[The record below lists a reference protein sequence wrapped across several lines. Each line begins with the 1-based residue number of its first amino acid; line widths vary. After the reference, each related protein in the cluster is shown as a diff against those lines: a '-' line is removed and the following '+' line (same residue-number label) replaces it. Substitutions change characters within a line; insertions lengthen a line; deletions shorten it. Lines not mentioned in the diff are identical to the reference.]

1 MRRFSEALSLLFAFI
16 AIPACCV
23 IEYFAGMKMGMYRY
37 LVLKNAWLLKNIF
50 TPGAI
55 PYIAFGVI
63 FILMGTLILFCRPV
77 KGLWFVYGVFLTAE
91 SFYILRAETFS
102 SLRAAPWFG
111 LSVLL
116 ADIFF
121 VLASVQYLKIIKYLR
136 RFIKIF
142 LK

>member
-1 MRRFSEALSLLFAFI
+1 MKRFLEAISLLFAFV
-16 AIPACCV
+16 AVPACCV
-23 IEYFAGMKMGMYRY
+23 TEYYAGMKMGMYRY

-55 PYIAFGVI
+55 PYIAFGAI
-63 FILMGTLILFCRPV
+63 FILTGALILFCRPV
-77 KGLWFVYGVFLTAE
+77 KSLWFAYGVFLAAE

-121 VLASVQYLKIIKYLR
+121 VLSAAVKITGKKSL
-136 RFIKIF
+136 
-142 LK
+142 